1 MKSGSG
7 SGWNDV
13 ALPLSSCKRHTNPGA
28 ASAIALIG
36 SRLATKSAVSGASIG
51 WRRRATFSWA
61 RCHCVMRCGMLRH
74 VTSAGFVA
82 RQDEYLEFATR
93 ELDVASPLNV
103 ICHLERARRDP
114 SFGFDAHVVGP
125 DSFAAIF
132 RAIDNF
138 WDTTDFTV
146 LYLLNLWYGYGDALA
161 PGTAGCDRA
170 AAALVQ
176 VLVHGADPTR
186 SRRPQVVLVGEP
198 PDHLPRRRIP
208 RRPRVPRQR
217 RSGTTAGSAPITRDS
232 ADARIRTWLDEKVRF
247 GFTEWHS
254 DVYYQKDVT
263 PLLTLVEFAPDSDLA
278 DACGDGA
285 RPGVPRRRAAPA
297 PRQPGRHARPFV
309 HEGQEHRGRP
319 GNVRVREDRC
329 STTRPN
335 LTSRATTRA
344 GPCWPERGST
354 GFPTRSL
361 RSRGVASHSSTPSA

>member
-1 MKSGSG
+1 
-7 SGWNDV
+7 
-13 ALPLSSCKRHTNPGA
+13 
-28 ASAIALIG
+28 
-36 SRLATKSAVSGASIG
+36 
-51 WRRRATFSWA
+51 
-61 RCHCVMRCGMLRH
+61 MLRH

-82 RQDEYLEFATR
+82 RQNEYLEFATR

-161 PGTAGCDRA
+161 PGTRRCDRA
-170 AAALVQ
+170 AAARRSSTGTPSRPHPVSSTTS
-176 VLVHGADPTR
+176 GTGRRTTGSSSTSTNTSPATR
-186 SRRPQVVLVGEP
+186 SPT
-198 PDHLPRRRIP
+198 
-208 RRPRVPRQR
+208 R

-278 DACGDGA
+278 DACSDGA
-285 RPGVPRRRAAPA
+285 RPRVPRRRAAPA

-344 GPCWPERGST
+344 GPCWPEHGST